1 MLNFTT
7 KKEYQGNNID
17 ELINS
22 GFKMGSE
29 FCTFKQAVD
38 FFKLTG
44 KELKGAKASARLIK
58 IVEKLQYNKVS
69 KKKEKKKVP
78 VYFNVFE
85 KNHLVSV
92 IQKNVIQKHK
102 I

>member
-7 KKEYQGNNID
+7 NKNYQGSN
-17 ELINS
+17 LVALS
-22 GFKMGSE
+22 GLGLE

>member
-1 MLNFTT
+1 MENKMLNFTT
-7 KKEYQGNNID
+7 NKNYQGSN
-17 ELINS
+17 LTALS
-22 GFKMGSE
+22 GLGSE

-58 IVEKLQYNKVS
+58 IVEKLQYNKVT

-92 IQKNVIQKHK
+92 IQKNK

>member
-7 KKEYQGNNID
+7 NKNYQGSNLVALD
-17 ELINS
+17 GL
-22 GFKMGSE
+22 GSE

-92 IQKNVIQKHK
+92 IQKNK